1 LSVTGI
7 TFFEPKTYR
16 DFGKSGRFEAFR
28 VVVEQSDL
36 YVKAHR
42 KLEKETYQL
51 LCECRAQVEDAI
63 ARRKDFLTSLIPLD
77 EDPRDG
83 PVAARMVQAG
93 KKAGT
98 GPMAA
103 VAGAVADF
111 VGQGLMQWS
120 PEVIVENGGDIFLKV
135 DEPMVAGIFAGTSP
149 FTNRI
154 GLRIE
159 PTLLGLG
166 LCTSSASVGH
176 SLSLGKADAATVI
189 SRDTPLADAVA
200 TALGNQ
206 VKKPSDLQRAVEWAV
221 SVPGV
226 DGALAIIRDRIAA
239 QGNVELVDLSTQD
252 KEMSK

>member
-1 LSVTGI
+1 MTGI
-7 TFFEPKTYR
+7 TLFEPRTYR

-28 VVVEQSDL
+28 VVVDQSDL

-51 LCECRAQVEDAI
+51 LRECRAQVEDAI
-63 ARRKDFLTSLIPLD
+63 ARRKDFLTSLVPID

-83 PVAARMVQAG
+83 LVATRMVRAG

-111 VGQGLMQWS
+111 VGQGLLQWS
-120 PEVIVENGGDIFLKV
+120 PEVIVENGGDIFVKV
-135 DEPMVAGIFAGTSP
+135 DEPMVVGIFAGPSP
-149 FTNRI
+149 FANRI
-154 GLRIE
+154 GLQIE
-159 PTLLGLG
+159 PTVLGLG

-176 SLSLGKADAATVI
+176 SLSLGAADAATVI
-189 SRDTPLADAVA
+189 SRDVPLADAVA
-200 TALGNQ
+200 TGLANQ
-206 VKKPSDLQRAVEWAV
+206 VKTPNDLQRAVEWAM
-221 SVPGV
+221 SIPGV

-239 QGNVELVDLSTQD
+239 QGNVELVDLSAQD

>member
-1 LSVTGI
+1 VTGI

-42 KLEKETYQL
+42 RLEKETFQL
-51 LCECRAQVEDAI
+51 LRESRAQVQDAI
-63 ARRKDFLTSLIPLD
+63 DRRKEFLTSLVPID
-77 EDPRDG
+77 EDPRDA
-83 PVAARMVQAG
+83 PVATRMVRAG

-111 VGQGLMQWS
+111 VGQALLQWS
-120 PEVIVENGGDIFLKV
+120 PEVIVENGGDIFVKV
-135 DEPMVAGIFAGTSP
+135 DEPMVVGIFAGSSP

-176 SLSLGKADAATVI
+176 SLSLGAADAATVI
-189 SRDTPLADAVA
+189 SRDVPLADAVA
-200 TALGNQ
+200 TGLANR
-206 VKKPSDLQRAVEWAV
+206 VKDPDDLQKAVEWAM
-221 SVPGV
+221 SIPGV

-239 QGNVELVDLSTQD
+239 QGSVELVDLSAQE
-252 KEMSK
+252 KEMNK